1 MKQYTQSELQKMYM
15 EPSEELKDRIHQE
28 ISSLPIKE
36 QEEEIVKKK
45 LSFSFVSVIAI
56 LLALVAVAY
65 AATEVYHRISV
76 NWKGETVAETE
87 LPIGPEPTIAPPPDA
102 QMLVTDE
109 DLVRMADELL
119 HNAVAEDEYGVVS
132 YETAGGNMNGT
143 SPIQKTFDS
152 WDEFREY
159 MAQSSELTLPV
170 WIPAGYEFRE
180 AKVMISCKA
189 GGEYKLIEERQEGQI
204 TLKRYKVDES
214 DAVVEWYVISFTEP
228 GENKHYLHVSS
239 TLIDDLDANERIFNL
254 TDGQSASV
262 ITVPG
267 MDNALA
273 IVDSNDPAFNSLA
286 MLRKLNH
293 SIEHIINPMFAEAP
307 VPIEPTVSTHE
318 NIDVSS
324 PSLDVET
331 LQKMFTPE

>member
-36 QEEEIVKKK
+36 QEEKIVKKK

-76 NWKGETVAETE
+76 NWKGETVEETE
-87 LPIGPEPTIAPPPDA
+87 LPVGPETTVVPPPDA
-102 QMLVTDE
+102 QMLNDE
-109 DLVRMADELL
+109 DLTRMADELL
-119 HNAVAEDEYGVVS
+119 QKSVAEDEYGLVS
-132 YETAGGNMNGT
+132 YETAGGKMGGAR
-143 SPIQKTFDS
+143 PIQKTFDS

-159 MAQSSELTLPV
+159 MNRSSELTLPT
-170 WIPAGYEFRE
+170 WIPDGYEFQE
-180 AKVMISCKA
+180 AKVGISCKA
-189 GGEYKLIEERQEGQI
+189 DGKYTLIEERQEGAI
-204 TLKRYKVDES
+204 TLKRYKIDDSDSVVVWYYIDYKES
-214 DAVVEWYVISFTEP
+214 
-228 GENKHYLHVSS
+228 GEDNHYLLVSS
-239 TLIDDLDANERIFNL
+239 MLIDAQEADERTFDLA
-254 TDGQSASV
+254 DGQSASV

-267 MDNALA
+267 MDHTLA

-293 SIEHIINPMFAEAP
+293 SIEYIMDPTYAEAP

-318 NIDVSS
+318 DIDVSS
-324 PSLDVET
+324 PCLDVET
-331 LQKMFTPE
+331 LQKMFTSE